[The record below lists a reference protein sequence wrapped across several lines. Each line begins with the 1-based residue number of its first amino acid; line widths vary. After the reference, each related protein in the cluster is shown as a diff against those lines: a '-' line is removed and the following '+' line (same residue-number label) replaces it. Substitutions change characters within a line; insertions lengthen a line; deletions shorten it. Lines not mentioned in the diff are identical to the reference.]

1 MSSSTALHRHR
12 SPRLQQAVDGLCLLF
27 GILAV
32 LGAVGGALYAV
43 ASEQVSAREGL
54 TAGGVCSAVALI
66 FLVTPGVLGIAMRW
80 LPATVW
86 CGLAVPLLAILIGGS
101 LYPIYAIL
109 SLPFALPLLAVFVVW
124 WFSSAPQASTV
135 QARGV
140 APVAPTVP
148 QGSYVVTVLG
158 HDHGPYTAE
167 QLVGLV
173 AEGRVGPT
181 TMLTFDGGGPFPAS
195 ELGLPFRR

>member
-12 SPRLQQAVDGLCLLF
+12 SPRLQQAVNGLCLLF
-27 GILAV
+27 GILGV

-124 WFSSAPQASTV
+124 WFSSASPAS
-135 QARGV
+135 
-140 APVAPTVP
+140 APPAPGPAAPTVP
-148 QGSYVVTVLG
+148 EGSYVVTVLG
-158 HDHGPYTAE
+158 HDHGPYTAK
-167 QLVGLV
+167 QIVGLV
-173 AEGRVGPT
+173 AEGRVGPAT
-181 TMLTFDGGGPFPAS
+181 TLTFDGGRPFPAS